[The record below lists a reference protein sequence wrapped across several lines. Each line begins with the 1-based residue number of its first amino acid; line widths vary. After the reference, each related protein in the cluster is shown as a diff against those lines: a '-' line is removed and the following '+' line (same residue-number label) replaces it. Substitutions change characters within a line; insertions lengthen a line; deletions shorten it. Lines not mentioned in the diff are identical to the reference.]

1 MNPNHTH
8 AGSSKID
15 GIAWTCLSHL
25 EQEEAMLSATLSS
38 VRDIRS
44 ALMKGDLDGLAQS
57 LQRQQHTAHA
67 AVELRKT
74 RTRLKEHLAAALGV
88 PLEDVTLRLL
98 AQHTSATVT
107 QRILTSRARLAKV
120 ASEVDAL
127 NHGNAALVRQSA
139 ELLQRFLSS
148 LTGRST
154 QSARYASSGQLE
166 DGGCD
171 PMFQTRC

>member
-1 MNPNHTH
+1 MNQHHTR
-8 AGSSKID
+8 ADKSKID

-38 VRDIRS
+38 VRDMRS
-44 ALMKGDLDGLAQS
+44 ALMKGDLDRLAQS

-67 AVELRKT
+67 AVELRKI
-74 RTRLKEHLAAALGV
+74 RTRLKEHLAAALGI
-88 PLEDVTLRLL
+88 PPEDVTLSLL

-107 QRILTSRARLAKV
+107 QRILSSRGRLAKV

-127 NHGNAALVRQSA
+127 NRGNAALVRQSA
-139 ELLQRFLSS
+139 ELLHRFLSS

-166 DGGCD
+166 DGDCD